1 MWNTIKDIFSWLGN
15 FFVDLLE
22 FFYNIFVPT
31 DNQWS
36 DIQNDYT
43 QIGDTLKSHIP
54 FVGLFSNELKKAQ
67 ETVAKTDFLVITM
80 PSFSY
85 SGSGGIG
92 VSTVE
97 QKVINV
103 GEAYEPYRAYVR
115 GGLLLIVVGLA
126 FVYIIKYVLNFGQT
140 HASQQV
146 VQGGKEE

>member
-1 MWNTIKDIFSWLGN
+1 MWDTVKNIFSWLGN
-15 FFVDLLE
+15 FFVDLLN
-22 FFYNIFVPT
+22 FFYHVFVPT
-31 DNQWS
+31 DDQWS

-43 QIGDTLKSHIP
+43 QIGDTLQSHIP
-54 FVGLFSNELKKAQ
+54 FVGLFSEELKKAQ
-67 ETVAKTDFLVITM
+67 ETVSKTDFLVITM

-92 VSTVE
+92 VYTGE

-126 FVYIIKYVLNFGQT
+126 FVYIIKHVLNFGQT

-146 VQGGKEE
+146 VKGGNDE

>member
-1 MWNTIKDIFSWLGN
+1 M
-15 FFVDLLE
+15 LE

-31 DNQWS
+31 DDQWS

-54 FVGLFSNELKKAQ
+54 FVGLFSEELKKAQ

-80 PSFSY
+80 PRFSY

-92 VSTVE
+92 VSTGE

-126 FVYIIKYVLNFGQT
+126 FVYIIKHVLNFGQT

-146 VQGGKEE
+146 LQGGKEE